1 MILSSCSGYFQSI
14 LSRTT
19 APHPVI
25 VMPKDVHL
33 DDISGMVKILSL
45 QGSIFKLHL
54 YLYKILELI
63 SALSE
68 LSPSIQR
75 QTDVPLTAFKT
86 ISTHI
91 LNMISS
97 LSRVHYCL
105 YPGIVDFMYYGEVA
119 VPTAD
124 ISRFLAVAEQFQV
137 RGLVE
142 DVPKVSLAQSE
153 ASIQVT

>member
-1 MILSSCSGYFQSI
+1 MSPLSVAWRKERSRLTRCLKNCIRSNVTCFFTQVILSSCSGYFQSI

-33 DDISGMVKILSL
+33 DDISG
-45 QGSIFKLHL
+45 
-54 YLYKILELI
+54 
-63 SALSE
+63 
-68 LSPSIQR
+68 
-75 QTDVPLTAFKT
+75 
-86 ISTHI
+86 
-91 LNMISS
+91 
-97 LSRVHYCL
+97 
-105 YPGIVDFMYYGEVA
+105 IVDFMYYGEVA

-142 DVPKVSLAQSE
+142 DIPKVSH
-153 ASIQVT
+153 